1 MSEPS
6 YHLEAVVRNREE
18 REDFTGPLD
27 LILMLLSKNKIEI
40 RDIQISSL
48 LDQYMEWMNRMKEM
62 DLEVAS
68 EFVQMASHLTYIKTR
83 MLLTSDREEV
93 SELATLV
100 EALEKLQNKDVL
112 NAVKAVAPALDSRAK
127 EGFRLHTKAPSPVAG
142 ERWEYHD
149 TPEHLW
155 KTMAG
160 LMLRRGGEER
170 EESGL
175 MKAMPQPF
183 VYGIREKSEELVTLL
198 RGRNAMSLRELYA
211 LCSSRSE
218 LVATFISVLELC
230 SDGVVHLEPHED
242 GFMVSSVTEE
252 NE

>member
-48 LDQYMEWMNRMKEM
+48 LDQYLAWLDRMKEM

-100 EALEKLQNKDVL
+100 EALEKLQNRDIL
-112 NAVKAVAPALDSRAK
+112 NAVKAVAPELDSRSKA
-127 EGFRLHTKAPSPVAG
+127 GFLLHTKEPTQEVG
-142 ERWEYHD
+142 TRWEYHD
-149 TPEHLW
+149 TPEHL
-155 KTMAG
+155 
-160 LMLRRGGEER
+160 
-170 EESGL
+170 
-175 MKAMPQPF
+175 
-183 VYGIREKSEELVTLL
+183 
-198 RGRNAMSLRELYA
+198 
-211 LCSSRSE
+211 
-218 LVATFISVLELC
+218 
-230 SDGVVHLEPHED
+230 
-242 GFMVSSVTEE
+242 
-252 NE
+252 